1 MQGQGSSSNSLTGNL
16 YFNGNPAAN
25 QQNVVPNINAS
36 STHNG
41 QGQNSSMRSWIGESS
56 SSRDHTRNHV
66 SNSHQFSGDDL
77 WLSSL
82 SNQSGNGQRFEER
95 HFLDNIGRINQIG
108 PSNLV
113 GQASS
118 GANNN
123 LHRNID
129 LNAAHDDHHGGGIID
144 HASQD
149 NGPQLSLGLSRAAG
163 DQVPVS
169 GGGSSSASAS
179 ASASAPVMIYSGI
192 AEYVVE
198 ENIGAEGTLASD
210 GRRRL
215 LCKRRAPE
223 NEIPRRQVTFGES
236 SRPISSVQ
244 QPAAA
249 IPSSLNAANYSL
261 SNRLHGS
268 NNSSSGFVSAQA
280 PTLSSFQQINQNGT
294 GQMDNFER
302 NIRMRR
308 TLMGTQQNTTPT
320 NMWSWNS
327 TNSNVQVQTQITS
340 FARFPNTNSAAAPAM
355 AQPMTHNFSSLQ
367 PSHSQWNNNGT
378 AMTSS
383 WAGLSDNLREALI
396 QEQSLRDYYRRN
408 SNHHLTNM
416 QDQHLNS
423 FANGNYT
430 NYNFGNNIASSSRST
445 QLPPPSVRNQ
455 LVQRLQHLVNE
466 GISHCPIHSG
476 SASSSAARDMDV
488 SVRGGNA
495 RPAQRLAGTRAD
507 QRHSENPSQTA
518 AAQRRS
524 RLVAE
529 VRNALGLVRRGGA
542 FRLEDVMVI
551 DRSFLYGLP
560 ELGDTHDA
568 MRLDVDNMSYEE
580 LLDLEEQ
587 IGNVS
592 TGLTDEAILANLRR
606 RKYQSITDEPTA
618 ETEPCC
624 ICQEDYANGEELGK
638 LDCGHDFH
646 FNCIK
651 QWLVQKNSCPICKK
665 TALAL

>member
-1 MQGQGSSSNSLTGNL
+1 MQGQGSSSNSFQGNF
-16 YFNGNPAAN
+16 YFNGNPGAN
-25 QQNVVPNINAS
+25 QQNVVPNINVS
-36 STHNG
+36 SIHNG
-41 QGQNSSMRSWIGESS
+41 QGQNSSMRWIGESS
-56 SSRDHTRNHV
+56 SSLNHTRNHV

-77 WLSSL
+77 WLSSP
-82 SNQSGNGQRFEER
+82 SNQSGIGQRFEER
-95 HFLDNIGRINQIG
+95 HFLDNIGRSNQIG
-108 PSNLV
+108 PSNLA

-118 GANNN
+118 SANN
-123 LHRNID
+123 LHRNLD
-129 LNAAHDDHHGGGIID
+129 LNAAHDDHHGGGID
-144 HASQD
+144 QD

-169 GGGSSSASAS
+169 GGSS
-179 ASASAPVMIYSGI
+179 SASAPVMIYSGI

-198 ENIGAEGTLASD
+198 ENIGGEGLPSD

-223 NEIPRRQVTFGES
+223 IPRAGES
-236 SRPISSVQ
+236 SRPSSSVQ

-249 IPSSLNAANYSL
+249 IPSSLNAANYSSL

-268 NNSSSGFVSAQA
+268 NNSSGFVSAQA
-280 PTLSSFQQINQNGT
+280 PTPSSFQQIINQNGT

-308 TLMGTQQNTTPT
+308 TLMGTQQNTTPA

-340 FARFPNTNSAAAPAM
+340 FARFPNTYSAPAPAPAPAM
-355 AQPMTHNFSSLQ
+355 AQPMAHFSSLQ
-367 PSHSQWNNNGT
+367 PSQWNNNGT
-378 AMTSS
+378 SAMTSS

-408 SNHHLTNM
+408 TMSNHHLTNM
-416 QDQHLNS
+416 QDQHLNL
-423 FANGNYT
+423 ANGNYT
-430 NYNFGNNIASSSRST
+430 NNFGNNIASSSRST
-445 QLPPPSVRNQ
+445 QLPSSSVRNQ

-476 SASSSAARDMDV
+476 SASSSAARDMEV

-495 RPAQRLAGTRAD
+495 RPAQRLAGTRAER
-507 QRHSENPSQTA
+507 QGGGHHFENPSQTA
-518 AAQRRS
+518 SQRRS

-580 LLDLEEQ
+580 
-587 IGNVS
+587 
-592 TGLTDEAILANLRR
+592 
-606 RKYQSITDEPTA
+606 
-618 ETEPCC
+618 
-624 ICQEDYANGEELGK
+624 DYANGEELGK

-646 FNCIK
+646 FSCIK

-665 TALAL
+665 TALAI